1 MYVHTRIYPR
11 AYLPGEKNTP
21 GEKRH
26 STDVVSRT
34 AIYTGW
40 ARCTARLRRAIARQD
55 FRKMVRARVRCGTVT
70 KRRRRRERAN
80 ERASKR
86 ARWEEKER
94 KKDNEVHLSS
104 LDFLGVPCVSSLEQR
119 PGNLIPFSIYLN
131 PFTQTPL
138 PTSSTSGL
146 FLHVS
151 ACLPPLALPYP
162 SPSPLL
168 LVRLSF
174 SRTHSLF
181 PPPPFSLSLSLYLIR
196 PSPWRSFLPFES
208 VERKEAHVPVTS
220 CPFYECCKASLRE
233 EVLNKA
239 AV

>member
-1 MYVHTRIYPR
+1 MHVYTRIYPR

-26 STDVVSRT
+26 SADVVSRT

-55 FRKMVRARVRCGTVT
+55 FRKMVRARVRCGAVT

-86 ARWEEKER
+86 ARWEEKE
-94 KKDNEVHLSS
+94 KKRQRSTSFLSRLPGRTVCILS
-104 LDFLGVPCVSSLEQR
+104 RAAPREFNSIFNLPKPLYANSATDVEYFWTFSSRFCVPSASRSPL
-119 PGNLIPFSIYLN
+119 
-131 PFTQTPL
+131 PL
-138 PTSSTSGL
+138 PTISGTSL
-146 FLHVS
+146 FLSH
-151 ACLPPLALPYP
+151 
-162 SPSPLL
+162 
-168 LVRLSF
+168 
-174 SRTHSLF
+174 THSLS
-181 PPPPFSLSLSLYLIR
+181 PPPFSLSLSLYLIR